1 MRKIVFILFCL
12 FSSQLSCGETR
23 IEPPAPSSLTIRGL
37 VTDESHQP
45 LASIQIHVD
54 TAGMTK
60 IESGYIPFYSIGDST
75 YSDKQGEYIREYE
88 VSYDNMLLSEWPS
101 EITVVAVD
109 TAGVYETQAQQ
120 VSVQIEQPFL
130 PQFNTTFGIAT
141 ADFVLRK
148 AAKESVG
155 NVHDDPAAPQK
166 FIHNGQIYILHYCRT
181 YTIIGMEVK

>member
-1 MRKIVFILFCL
+1 MRKIIFLLFCL
-12 FSSQLSCGETR
+12 FSSQLSCGEIRT
-23 IEPPAPSSLTIRGL
+23 EPPAPSSLTIRGL
-37 VTDESHQP
+37 VTNEANQP
-45 LASIQIHVD
+45 LASIQMHVD
-54 TAGMTK
+54 TADWTK
-60 IESGYIPFYSIGDST
+60 MNLGYIPFYNIGDST

-101 EITVVAVD
+101 EIIVVAVD

-155 NVHDDPAAPQK
+155 NVHDDMDAPQK
-166 FIHNGQIYILHYCRT
+166 FIHNGQIYLLHDGKT
-181 YTIIGMEVK
+181 YTITGMKIK